1 MRTFI
6 ARFRPPA
13 ALVVAAI
20 LTFLQRAPLLP
31 ALARLVPPPALLSS
45 ANVLRAACT
54 AAPLGVP
61 HALAGATEY
70 VQSPANPVRGSV
82 GSTLSVAFTYSG
94 TPTPPL
100 SFRVEG
106 ALPPGLAF
114 APPGPVNGIVN
125 VGVATVTGTPTAAGE
140 FVLRVQAYNGRDAI
154 GHTNGIWHDIRFV
167 VEASAVVSSPVITT
181 QPLGRSVNA
190 GSTVTFVAD
199 ATGSPSPTYQWLKN
213 GVPIPG
219 ATRSSLTLV
228 EVTAADAGSFTV
240 VATNSVGTAT
250 SAPAVLAVNAVA
262 VGVAPVITSQ
272 LRELTANPGNLT
284 VLTVLATGE
293 PAPTYQWRRN
303 FVALPGETGP
313 QLVLPAVSPADA
325 GTYEVR
331 VSNAAG
337 SLTSA
342 TAILTVNSA
351 PASRLSGL
359 AVRSRLAAGQTL
371 IVGFSTSAE
380 KPLLVRAVGPSL
392 AGFGLGAD
400 LSENPR
406 IALHDSAGTFVAQ
419 NDNWDSGLAETFA
432 RLGAFPLPPGSA
444 DAALVRPVTG
454 GGSAL
459 VTGTTPGL
467 VLVEVYDAG
476 GERSRLA
483 SLSARS
489 FVGSGNDVL
498 IAGFVIAGPTARTL
512 LIRGIGPALAA
523 FGVSGALSAA
533 RLEIITELG
542 QVVAR
547 SDTSPAVLAPIAA
560 RTGAFPLTPDSRDA
574 AVIVTLPPGLY
585 SAKVSGLAGGTGE
598 GLVEIYELP

>member
-1 MRTFI
+1 M
-6 ARFRPPA
+6 
-13 ALVVAAI
+13 
-20 LTFLQRAPLLP
+20 
-31 ALARLVPPPALLSS
+31 
-45 ANVLRAACT
+45 
-54 AAPLGVP
+54 
-61 HALAGATEY
+61 
-70 VQSPANPVRGSV
+70 
-82 GSTLSVAFTYSG
+82 
-94 TPTPPL
+94 
-100 SFRVEG
+100 
-106 ALPPGLAF
+106 
-114 APPGPVNGIVN
+114 
-125 VGVATVTGTPTAAGE
+125 
-140 FVLRVQAYNGRDAI
+140 
-154 GHTNGIWHDIRFV
+154 
-167 VEASAVVSSPVITT
+167 SSPVITT

-272 LRELTANPGNLT
+272 PRELTVNPGNLT

-459 VTGTTPGL
+459 VTGTTSGL